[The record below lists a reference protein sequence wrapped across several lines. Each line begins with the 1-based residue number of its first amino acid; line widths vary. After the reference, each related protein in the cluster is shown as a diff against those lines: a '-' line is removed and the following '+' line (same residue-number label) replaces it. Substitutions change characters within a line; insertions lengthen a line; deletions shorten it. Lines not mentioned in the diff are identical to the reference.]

1 MIILLINE
9 FVRNK
14 FNEHKPQASILILE
28 NDNINIFEQENDSII
43 LEQSNNL
50 QFQLL
55 DVFEIIETGEQW
67 YLKIILPN
75 GKIGYIRPLDS
86 IIILP
91 KQKKQVRISK
101 NAKFLNSLNDYIGM
115 DEEKFKNNRNKMM
128 YSSHYAIYK
137 NEIFE
142 CLRYIDEIVSFLKPI
157 EVNKMERYE
166 KSFTIYEDTAI
177 YRDSMLTKPVKL
189 LSKDKKSF
197 KSQYI
202 ILKENKI
209 RFKHNGKIYWLKIS
223 DTDLKIDLKI
233 QEYENLNELILD
245 TIIYQYLFKLENYHK
260 YYQQILIKETT
271 K

>member
-1 MIILLINE
+1 
-9 FVRNK
+9 
-14 FNEHKPQASILILE
+14 
-28 NDNINIFEQENDSII
+28 
-43 LEQSNNL
+43 
-50 QFQLL
+50 
-55 DVFEIIETGEQW
+55 
-67 YLKIILPN
+67 
-75 GKIGYIRPLDS
+75 
-86 IIILP
+86 
-91 KQKKQVRISK
+91 
-101 NAKFLNSLNDYIGM
+101 
-115 DEEKFKNNRNKMM
+115 
-128 YSSHYAIYK
+128 
-137 NEIFE
+137 FE